1 MELIKEATMAKG
13 KQHWYVG
20 EIIKSTFGHDTYE
33 VISAINGKEKF
44 KDGYPKGYIKPKH
57 IVWFY
62 EIRNCDNGYI
72 YKFNRSQVNDDG
84 WFELITPAVE
94 RLWNL

>member
-1 MELIKEATMAKG
+1 MRKG

-20 EIIKSTFGHDTYE
+20 EIIKSIFGHDTYE

-44 KDGYPKGYIKPKH
+44 KDGYPKGYTKVRF
-57 IVWFY
+57 IVWYY
-62 EIRNCDNGYI
+62 EIRSCDDGSI
-72 YKFNRSQVNDDG
+72 YRFNRAEVNDDG
-84 WFELITPAVE
+84 WFELVTPVEE